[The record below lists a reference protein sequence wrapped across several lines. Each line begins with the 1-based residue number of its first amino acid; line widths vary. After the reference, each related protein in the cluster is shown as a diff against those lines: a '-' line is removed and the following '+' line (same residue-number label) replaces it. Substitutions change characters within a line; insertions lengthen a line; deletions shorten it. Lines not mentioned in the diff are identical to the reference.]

1 MIRMEASDRR
11 SSTDIMSTGWQKI
24 PSVIIILGVS
34 VEVGI
39 WEMGGR

>member
-11 SSTDIMSTGWQKI
+11 SSTDMMSTGWQKI
-24 PSVIIILGVS
+24 PSVIIILDVS
-34 VEVGI
+34 VEAGS